1 MGCVK
6 GIDFKNFPEQSR
18 MLHKRVK
25 VCFNYTSPDIRGRCV
40 RDDMQEPYVSIF
52 ALDDGR
58 FVLAT
63 ECQYSE
69 E

>member
-6 GIDFKNFPEQSR
+6 GIDFKNFPKQGKY
-18 MLHKRVK
+18 LHKRVK
-25 VCFNYTSPDIRGRCV
+25 VCFNYSSPDIGGRCV
-40 RDDMQEPYVSIF
+40 RNDMEEPYVTIF
-52 ALDDGR
+52 CLDDGR
-58 FVLAT
+58 FVLSV